1 MQTPTDQ
8 VHLVSMLPG
17 ESAMEGFL
25 DAFPRL
31 GGPALAEIG
40 PDAQE
45 DPTGAFGAAYV
56 ASVAR
61 GERQGPAVERAIR
74 HAQRWIAKDIKTFNA
89 LPPAERWRQ
98 VVSQD
103 LPKEEIPLLNDNR
116 GLAIY
121 GEAAARARAAS
132 PTFKLLARRTADG
145 GFRIGRRQIGRLSRE
160 LRAAGCYARVHGPAT
175 AFAGYGAERAA
186 GRPERMTHEER
197 AAYAFGAWALKRETY
212 KPELE
217 SIFSK
222 VFAAVERLGNALRG
236 RGIQRPEDIFE
247 RAWQGRMAER
257 YGKQAARQADA
268 ALAGLSANRGR
279 VLPRVAEALGRTVDT
294 VMPGST
300 QPAAAYSVGDLNDA
314 VRASVLRR
322 DAAAAA
328 AAHPMAAAAPPER
341 RIGIME
347 GLTSLNVVAALSAL
361 ADRRPPPF
369 PISVGEG
376 DALAAEVGLYR
387 GFREEVSADQQAA
400 AGAVAALTAAPAR
413 PREARAATVARYAL
427 PGDRERS
434 DRTNRVPPAVMR
446 ESAERAMALMRDE
459 WTTPSFSL
467 GFSGHQPVLL
477 AATLYE
483 ALEKALPHLDAN
495 SARAS
500 GIARSALR
508 HWHEN
513 TPEALPAGGHSLQQD
528 MKAAAQAARE
538 AGRTDLPPTLNADI
552 EVTARAVDGLIPMYD
567 ALANIANGGP
577 ADESR
582 EMAEAALGLAGEA
595 GRRVESQMDQARR
608 QIAGA
613 IAAGDLPGFSL
624 EPIDDPD
631 PGPKLQPA
639 PGAKFSAGL
648 QRQSETWESMAGP
661 VEDAAARLEGTGWQ
675 ASKSALPTGMGEFE
689 TPTLVRPGCDII
701 VHPDLAG
708 TGRGETVLWRLAQAS
723 SGRSLVRQHE
733 NLASGPVAVRFY
745 DPTVA
750 ASAAAEISDKL
761 PFSDPELATRSHS
774 ERAQLLSRVSEIV
787 APYQREDREAW
798 RTREEAAF
806 SAADAT
812 VRGFNV
818 EKVAYTYV
826 ENPAD
831 PTLNPGDEGLL
842 VIEDEQAA
850 MQQWGEDYVPVYTR
864 TGDLADL
871 TVNPQEWPEKAIGAL
886 REFYDSNKEILD
898 DNLANYL
905 SDTGEEDQDSIQREI
920 ENFNFEAFTDL
931 AYRGELYMASSYSS
945 SDIHEILAQQLYGA
959 GFDAMRLRAEGYG
972 EETYTYIS
980 SPLDVELAW
989 DRLESRID
997 EARAE
1002 AEASEER
1009 RREWYAQH
1017 SQAEIAEAQETAQR
1031 EAIHF
1036 DISRLSAEGFDID
1049 RAAFVSVGN
1058 ARLPMLEAAPAGSA
1072 IALAVHESRAGAAGE
1087 GRDVAPVYLR
1097 NLFRNRADLAGANI
1111 DDAVRLALGEIYA
1124 SPETSGWLR
1133 EFGTGFEGDFVDAV
1147 RSGKWAEMAP
1157 GQANTLM
1164 HHVAEG
1170 LLARG
1175 FDQIRLIGPD
1185 GRVQVML
1192 GDATDAVIA
1201 RDALYRTRLDGR
1213 TASDV
1218 VGNPTLSAAQRAA
1231 RLVGTQMASALAAG
1245 RTGLLTH
1252 DDGMPWLAASRSDEI
1267 RAIAGENTVVF
1278 FGGPDGFTASDDDAE
1293 NAAGAASLRAAF
1305 SDIETPDGR
1314 RTREMQIPR
1323 AEMAA
1328 ALGALA
1334 EAGIPAAVADVA
1346 PDGTLEITTQAA
1358 GAEPETTPYHLAALS
1373 AAREAAARE
1382 AIQASA
1388 SADAWIAT
1396 PLAER
1401 AGTVRGLV
1409 RRGEII
1415 ALRDGEALMFEGP
1428 SAERALAASPTLA
1441 AQGERADGAVRIAQ
1455 ERAGRI
1461 AAELGDARMA
1471 LWLADGPN
1479 RADWQQQEAS
1489 GAGAPPPPRAAAP
1502 AAATQTPARPQ
1513 APLGSADRDADLKR
1527 SIERHDAL
1535 AAAHGEAARLVA
1547 LEEGGRLWLYGDQ
1560 ARRATD
1566 VLPGDAVLNITEGSL
1581 ADGTAVLAASVGAE
1595 QGAALAERLGERGL
1609 RLAVGDGAGPVSDI
1623 APGGI
1628 ASIPV
1633 MITGAMRAELDTR
1646 GYSPEDIY
1654 QMRPADAHRILSEPA
1669 PEAVP
1674 EATPGPEAAPR
1685 AAEAAPRAAETP
1697 ASSPGEAIIL
1707 GASPE
1712 ATPAPEA
1719 APRAAET
1726 APRPPEASPQNASP
1740 QNPPPRQTAGSQG
1753 GTSMTYASPSFGPV
1767 PATGSVEEEI
1777 NGVLQRLQALGPGP
1791 QPDVIARLLEE
1802 SRVPAEDD
1810 SGTPV
1815 SVLNTG
1821 LYKDIRAVS
1830 DQVYPLANGYVLF
1843 ADPEDGRFRAYSS
1856 ASFLEALRQNGRLH
1870 GKPGFGHQ
1878 LADRIA
1884 DFSGAYLPMMSNLFG
1899 EDLDAIRVNVHGIV
1913 DKLKPNAGPVVV
1925 ERLFSAGR
1933 TVMNSGASTPSRQP
1947 TSGLYF
1953 KEYGQI
1959 AISMDLSRGDPYE
1972 SAFHEGFHAVS
1983 PLLDAKEK
1991 AALAAVFGGGDRGAG
2006 LERMA
2011 EGFGKYAAALYRHE
2025 ERPTDPRF
2033 PKPELPPAAAAAS
2046 NKLFDLLQKVN
2057 NVLTGRGWRTFQDI
2071 SANRTIKDITEGRV
2085 AARAVVFD
2093 VDQKITVDEA
2103 LKIAEATDSRGLAQT
2118 LRGFGTHLDL
2128 RKKAEKVID
2137 CDKLYEG
2144 LIDGGLKD
2152 REIRKLLV
2160 DVGYQE
2166 IVDAGGRTGLLRDVE
2181 QEKAAL
2187 IAQATSMTPEHVE
2200 NSGQAFAHLGNNSR
2214 GGGSTASTAS
2224 AAAEAARSA
2233 PEAWELDQDAFIKA
2247 ARVLETDPAGKP
2259 VKIGFPGVAG
2269 QPALAS
2275 AIDSFERNSR
2285 ASGAGIRRWS
2295 SYEDPKM
2302 PLKISGEEAKDWHTA
2317 AKSAHYT
2324 LVKQALARPAAF
2336 VPDRAVA
2343 NYPDLAALHMPRIV
2357 DDLRLA
2363 RGAPGE
2369 DQTPHA
2375 GETIAHLGHS
2385 PGAARYSTG
2394 AAHSAAARKP
2404 EAEWE
2409 RANDRAPSREGWMPR
2424 HIRIASEAGERLPAL
2439 VRGDFAVVQ
2448 QPEGRFALMHL
2459 GSGAVGSGAAV
2470 TDGSG
2475 AALERDAAAPLHEL
2489 AEALQPHAT
2498 RHAFTPGEFGSALAA
2513 GSGDERAAPM
2523 REAIAGFAA
2532 GGDDWRRPLAAG
2544 VRFSTGAARPLAPR
2558 NVSGTLPAALADLG
2572 TDRAAEPRAAGARA
2586 PEIWQL
2592 DQDAFIARGRPAEKD
2607 GNGNSS
2613 KMEFA
2618 GVAGAPAISSETGPD
2633 GTPEWKQFAHSAFP
2647 LNLGRGAHAKDWRAA
2662 GRLAHY
2668 TQVQD
2673 ALRRGAAVPDSVR
2686 EGYSNLAAAFPARA
2700 AQASPGEGNAGIRY
2714 SLPPD
2719 TAESIEHRRK
2729 GRAGFDAPA
2738 LAGQGFDTAA
2748 PQWAPVP
2755 DPTRPRVQDGGATV
2769 FADEAAARRLIGDD
2783 IAPVYV
2789 RSDRPADLAAEAHDP
2804 VLASVVDDFW
2814 RANEDVLRRC
2824 AADAAQE
2831 RNGGS
2836 AAAIAAAA
2844 ELSRQDFSGALR
2856 EGRLGSLV
2864 GNADFEVMENVS
2876 GTLVDAGYD
2885 SVRYRDAGAG
2895 TLKQDVPAE
2904 ADVALAWDRVEDAL
2918 RDARR
2923 AEALRSGRSAS
2934 AGEIQKAQADL
2945 ADAPGLDTVMRDRR
2959 QSGLTRAYA
2968 LGGLGDPDPAATGD
2982 AIYLAAAQRDR
2993 KAIGILRQAPGV
3005 EYDAPRQQFW
3015 IPADHQ
3021 NAAALRDHFGQA
3033 QPRALQK
3040 DGLAYLSVPA
3050 AERDAAVAAGARYDR
3065 GAGRF
3070 HAPADA
3076 DPGPFT
3082 AWRGPAAAAAVQ
3094 AERQAAR
3101 DNRGNLNVLTF
3112 PARERA
3118 REPELAGPAPQP
3130 QTSPQPRPGPRL
3142 EQAAEAAGKPA
3153 LTAEAL
3159 EAKAEELRKGYREDV
3174 RAVEMHQ
3181 VILDRARARKV
3192 WPESEE
3198 AVAKAG
3204 TRQAARRKEA
3214 AALGIE
3220 LEPRRREPGR
3230 DRGRDGGRG

>member
-1 MQTPTDQ
+1 
-8 VHLVSMLPG
+8 
-17 ESAMEGFL
+17 
-25 DAFPRL
+25 
-31 GGPALAEIG
+31 
-40 PDAQE
+40 
-45 DPTGAFGAAYV
+45 
-56 ASVAR
+56 
-61 GERQGPAVERAIR
+61 
-74 HAQRWIAKDIKTFNA
+74 
-89 LPPAERWRQ
+89 
-98 VVSQD
+98 
-103 LPKEEIPLLNDNR
+103 
-116 GLAIY
+116 
-121 GEAAARARAAS
+121 
-132 PTFKLLARRTADG
+132 
-145 GFRIGRRQIGRLSRE
+145 
-160 LRAAGCYARVHGPAT
+160 
-175 AFAGYGAERAA
+175 
-186 GRPERMTHEER
+186 
-197 AAYAFGAWALKRETY
+197 
-212 KPELE
+212 
-217 SIFSK
+217 
-222 VFAAVERLGNALRG
+222 
-236 RGIQRPEDIFE
+236 
-247 RAWQGRMAER
+247 
-257 YGKQAARQADA
+257 
-268 ALAGLSANRGR
+268 
-279 VLPRVAEALGRTVDT
+279 
-294 VMPGST
+294 
-300 QPAAAYSVGDLNDA
+300 
-314 VRASVLRR
+314 
-322 DAAAAA
+322 
-328 AAHPMAAAAPPER
+328 
-341 RIGIME
+341 
-347 GLTSLNVVAALSAL
+347 
-361 ADRRPPPF
+361 
-369 PISVGEG
+369 
-376 DALAAEVGLYR
+376 
-387 GFREEVSADQQAA
+387 
-400 AGAVAALTAAPAR
+400 
-413 PREARAATVARYAL
+413 
-427 PGDRERS
+427 
-434 DRTNRVPPAVMR
+434 MR

-459 WTTPSFSL
+459 WTTPSFAL

-595 GRRVESQMDQARR
+595 GRLVESQMDQARR
-608 QIAGA
+608 QIAAA

-631 PGPKLQPA
+631 QGPKLQPA

-871 TVNPQEWPEKAIGAL
+871 TVNPEEWPEKAIGAM

-905 SDTGEEDQDSIQREI
+905 TDTGEEDHDSISREI

-931 AYRGELYMASSYSS
+931 AYRGELYIVSSYSS

-972 EETYTYIS
+972 EETYSYIS

-1017 SQAEIAEAQETAQR
+1017 SQTEIAEAQETAQR

-1072 IALAVHESRAGAAGE
+1072 IALAVHESRAGAAAE

-1164 HHVAEG
+1164 HHVTEG

-1231 RLVGTQMASALAAG
+1231 RLVGTQTASALAAG

-1278 FGGPDGFTASDDDAE
+1278 FGGPDGFTASGDDAE
-1293 NAAGAASLRAAF
+1293 NAAGAASLRARF
-1305 SDIETPDGR
+1305 TDMETPDGR

-1323 AEMAA
+1323 SEMAA

-1334 EAGIPAAVADVA
+1334 EASIPAAVADVA

-1373 AAREAAARE
+1373 AASEAAARE
-1382 AIQASA
+1382 AIQESA
-1388 SADAWIAT
+1388 RADAWIAT

-1401 AGTVRGLV
+1401 AGTVRRLV

-1441 AQGERADGAVRIAQ
+1441 AQGERLDGAVRIAQ

-1489 GAGAPPPPRAAAP
+1489 AAAPPPPRAAAP

-1595 QGAALAERLGERGL
+1595 QGAELAERLGERGL
-1609 RLAVGDGAGPVSDI
+1609 RLAVGDDAGPVSDI

-1633 MITGAMRAELDTR
+1633 MITAAMRAELDTR
-1646 GYSPEDIY
+1646 GYSPEDIF

-1674 EATPGPEAAPR
+1674 EATPAPEAAT
-1685 AAEAAPRAAETP
+1685 RAAETP
-1697 ASSPGEAIIL
+1697 ASETPGEAIIL

-1712 ATPAPEA
+1712 ATPGPEAVPEATPASSPAEAIILGTSPEATPTPEA
-1719 APRAAET
+1719 ATRAAET
-1726 APRPPEASPQNASP
+1726 APRPA
-1740 QNPPPRQTAGSQG
+1740 AGSQG
-1753 GTSMTYASPSFGPV
+1753 GTSMTYASTSFGPV

-1884 DFSGAYLPMMSNLFG
+1884 DFSGAYLPMMSSLFG

-2025 ERPTDPRF
+2025 ERPNDPRF

-2085 AARAVVFD
+2085 ASRAVVFD

-2166 IVDAGGRTGLLRDVE
+2166 ILDAGGRTGLLRDVE
-2181 QEKAAL
+2181 KEKAAL

-2214 GGGSTASTAS
+2214 GGGSTAS
-2224 AAAEAARSA
+2224 AAAAATEAARSA

-2404 EAEWE
+2404 EAEGE

-2523 REAIAGFAA
+2523 REAIASFAA
-2532 GGDDWRRPLAAG
+2532 GGDDWRPAAAG
-2544 VRFSTGAARPLAPR
+2544 VRFSTGAARPRFGNSTRTPSSRAGAPPRRTATGIPARWNSRAWPAPR
-2558 NVSGTLPAALADLG
+2558 RSPARQARTARLSGSSLRIRRSRSISGGARTRRIGEPPGGSRTTPRCRTRCAGAPPSPTPSGKDIATWRLPSPPAPPKPAPAKATRGFAIRCRRIPPRASSTGAKDARASTPRPSLARVSIPRRRSGRRSPIRPAPRSR
-2572 TDRAAEPRAAGARA
+2572 TAEPRC
-2586 PEIWQL
+2586 
-2592 DQDAFIARGRPAEKD
+2592 
-2607 GNGNSS
+2607 S
-2613 KMEFA
+2613 
-2618 GVAGAPAISSETGPD
+2618 
-2633 GTPEWKQFAHSAFP
+2633 
-2647 LNLGRGAHAKDWRAA
+2647 
-2662 GRLAHY
+2662 
-2668 TQVQD
+2668 
-2673 ALRRGAAVPDSVR
+2673 
-2686 EGYSNLAAAFPARA
+2686 
-2700 AQASPGEGNAGIRY
+2700 
-2714 SLPPD
+2714 
-2719 TAESIEHRRK
+2719 
-2729 GRAGFDAPA
+2729 
-2738 LAGQGFDTAA
+2738 
-2748 PQWAPVP
+2748 
-2755 DPTRPRVQDGGATV
+2755 PTRPPRGGSSAMISPLSMCAATV
-2769 FADEAAARRLIGDD
+2769 PPTSRRKPTTRSSLRLSTIFGARTRTSCGAAR
-2783 IAPVYV
+2783 P
-2789 RSDRPADLAAEAHDP
+2789 
-2804 VLASVVDDFW
+2804 
-2814 RANEDVLRRC
+2814 
-2824 AADAAQE
+2824 
-2831 RNGGS
+2831 
-2836 AAAIAAAA
+2836 
-2844 ELSRQDFSGALR
+2844 
-2856 EGRLGSLV
+2856 
-2864 GNADFEVMENVS
+2864 
-2876 GTLVDAGYD
+2876 T
-2885 SVRYRDAGAG
+2885 
-2895 TLKQDVPAE
+2895 
-2904 ADVALAWDRVEDAL
+2904 
-2918 RDARR
+2918 
-2923 AEALRSGRSAS
+2923 
-2934 AGEIQKAQADL
+2934 
-2945 ADAPGLDTVMRDRR
+2945 
-2959 QSGLTRAYA
+2959 
-2968 LGGLGDPDPAATGD
+2968 
-2982 AIYLAAAQRDR
+2982 
-2993 KAIGILRQAPGV
+2993 
-3005 EYDAPRQQFW
+3005 
-3015 IPADHQ
+3015 
-3021 NAAALRDHFGQA
+3021 
-3033 QPRALQK
+3033 
-3040 DGLAYLSVPA
+3040 
-3050 AERDAAVAAGARYDR
+3050 
-3065 GAGRF
+3065 
-3070 HAPADA
+3070 
-3076 DPGPFT
+3076 
-3082 AWRGPAAAAAVQ
+3082 
-3094 AERQAAR
+3094 
-3101 DNRGNLNVLTF
+3101 
-3112 PARERA
+3112 
-3118 REPELAGPAPQP
+3118 
-3130 QTSPQPRPGPRL
+3130 
-3142 EQAAEAAGKPA
+3142 
-3153 LTAEAL
+3153 
-3159 EAKAEELRKGYREDV
+3159 
-3174 RAVEMHQ
+3174 
-3181 VILDRARARKV
+3181 
-3192 WPESEE
+3192 
-3198 AVAKAG
+3198 
-3204 TRQAARRKEA
+3204 
-3214 AALGIE
+3214 
-3220 LEPRRREPGR
+3220 PRRRETAAAPPR
-3230 DRGRDGGRG
+3230 SRRRRNSAARISPALCARAAWDRSWAMPTSK